1 MPHVY
6 NADAAQLHVVADKLR
21 RAAHERILAD
31 AFYLDRVVGDESVA
45 ALDKLQRRLALTDAA
60 VAHQQHALA
69 VDLDEHAVRRYAR
82 SEIVV
87 QGADDV
93 GLKLR
98 GVLRCHEHVPVEFL
112 RHLKA
117 FRKRLHPVAY
127 HEAGDVVLHKALE
140 RGEALLMA
148 QRVKICTLDPP
159 HNLQAVRI
167 EIVIKPR
174 ELHGRAVHV
183 RRDYQSLLIISGGMQ
198 RGKLQLLGD
207 GLEFYG
213 IFAAHRLYPPFARGH
228 VIYYYINQS
237 RPFWQ
242 QLLHA
247 SGRKIFRGRVL
258 TKKSRADLKFLLHL
272 TLSSGII

>member
-31 AFYLDRVVGDESVA
+31 AFYLNRVVGDESVA

-112 RHLKA
+112 RHFKA

-159 HNLQAVRI
+159 HDLQAVRI

-198 RGKLQLLGD
+198 RGKLHLLGN

-213 IFAAHRLYPPFARGH
+213 IFAAHRL
-228 VIYYYINQS
+228 
-237 RPFWQ
+237 
-242 QLLHA
+242 
-247 SGRKIFRGRVL
+247 
-258 TKKSRADLKFLLHL
+258 
-272 TLSSGII
+272 LSSVCPRARYILLY